1 MADVLDRPSKN
12 STHESVRRRA
22 DGSALPE
29 SGEAILFF
37 PSGAAGPAFLVTD
50 NFIVLKRFNNS
61 DLYALAAGELADRL
75 RRLPPIRA
83 AWPADDFQP
92 SRDER
97 IALQRRLAALGYKI
111 EDFAGHFDFE
121 LRDAVREQQKRL
133 GMIPDGH
140 PGRAF
145 LWQMGIR

>member
-61 DLYALAAGELADRL
+61 DLYAL
-75 RRLPPIRA
+75 
-83 AWPADDFQP
+83 
-92 SRDER
+92 
-97 IALQRRLAALGYKI
+97 GYKI